1 MKKFLEEKFEDE
13 KYFFGEV
20 FWMEMKTNVGAVS
33 RETVRYLKTP
43 IAPGA

>member
-1 MKKFLEEKFEDE
+1 MRNIFLGKFFE
-13 KYFFGEV
+13 
-20 FWMEMKTNVGAVS
+20 MEMKTNVGAVS